1 MSLGQFNIVDSTLR
15 EGEQFAESDFS
26 SEDKVEI
33 AQALNAFGV
42 EYIEVTSPV
51 VSPRSRYDCERLAS
65 LGLKS
70 RIAAHVRCREADIQ
84 EALDCGVTAIN
95 MFMASSPLLRTHS
108 HGRDASEIVKRV
120 IDIAS
125 WLRSVAPDVELRFS
139 CEDAF
144 RTQVNEL
151 LDIYRPL
158 SATGLFNRFGV
169 ADTVSIAT
177 PMVVM
182 ERVGQIAEVVGTHLE
197 FHGHNDTGC
206 AIANAHAALM
216 AGATHIDT
224 CVLGIGERNGI
235 TSLEG
240 LVACLYVMDPDMM
253 RAKYDLQT
261 LSSLVELVARKAG
274 VEIPFNQCIVGSA
287 AFTHKAGIH
296 AKAVLANPKAY
307 EVLDPNDFGRDRN
320 VMVAHRLAGWNGLH
334 RRAEALGIDLSPES
348 LKEVTSVMKGMAD
361 ERALSLREVDHLLVT
376 AATVG

>member
-1 MSLGQFNIVDSTLR
+1 MPIGKFNIVDTTLR
-15 EGEQFAESDFS
+15 VGEQFAESDFS

-65 LGLKS
+65 LVLKS

-120 IDIAS
+120 IDVAS

-158 SATGLFNRFGV
+158 STTGLFNRFGA

-224 CVLGIGERNGI
+224 CVLGSANA
-235 TSLEG
+235 T
-240 LVACLYVMDPDMM
+240 
-253 RAKYDLQT
+253 
-261 LSSLVELVARKAG
+261 
-274 VEIPFNQCIVGSA
+274 GS
-287 AFTHKAGIH
+287 HPLK
-296 AKAVLANPKAY
+296 
-307 EVLDPNDFGRDRN
+307 
-320 VMVAHRLAGWNGLH
+320 GW
-334 RRAEALGIDLSPES
+334 SPAS
-348 LKEVTSVMKGMAD
+348 
-361 ERALSLREVDHLLVT
+361 
-376 AATVG
+376 